1 MISSMKRCAN
11 WVVFVLFLVAARLE
25 GQDAEA
31 AKTSPDRRTVQKI
44 LGFEGGDGL
53 ALPVGWYWGP
63 DGTVGVDESVVH
75 SGKRSARIERVAAS
89 QAMFS
94 TLTATLPRDFAGGV
108 VELRGFLRLKDV
120 SDFAGLWM
128 REDGDG
134 QTLQF
139 VNMQE
144 EQVHGTADWKE
155 YTVKLPVDARA
166 TTLYIGVLMSGTGV
180 LWADDLQ
187 LLVDGRPIADAVD
200 LPKKVPSIS
209 DDDHEFDGGS
219 QVVVNGLT
227 PMQVANLATLGRV
240 WGLLK
245 YHDRRVNQ
253 GQRQWDYDLFRIMPE
268 VLAAKSREEADAA
281 MNGWVLGLGPILDCK
296 VCVVLDPKAVVM
308 KPDLGWLDDGA
319 MLGTALSLHLKRIYV
334 NRQGGRQF
342 YVSIG
347 NIAKNAVFDHELSY
361 SALKFPDAGFQ
372 MLALFRFWNM
382 MQYWAPDR
390 DVAGQDW
397 ETVLTE
403 FLPKVALAKDKDAFQ
418 LVMMELIA
426 KANDTHASLLG
437 DFRLKPP
444 VGDCAVPVAT
454 RFIDGEAVVSG
465 YAAKT
470 PEAAGLKVGDVVEA
484 LDGIAVKELVERWT
498 PLYGD
503 SNQATRL
510 AYMGMALTRGS
521 CGPVTVRVRQDG
533 HSLEMSAKRVP
544 VQGFNAVPHDL
555 PGETFRLLSKD
566 VAYLKL
572 STVKVADVA
581 GYIEKAKGTKGLVVD
596 IRNYPSEFV
605 VFALGS
611 LLATRHT
618 EFATFTQGD
627 LANPGA
633 FHFGDV
639 EALDAREPH
648 YGGKVMILVDEA
660 TISSAEYTAM
670 ALQATPNAMVVGS
683 TTEGADG
690 NVSNISLPGGW
701 YTRVSGLGV
710 FYPDHRPTQRVGVRI
725 DVEVKPT
732 VAGIKAGRDEV
743 LEEGIR
749 RIVGRGVSQEDIET
763 MARH

>member
-1 MISSMKRCAN
+1 M
-11 WVVFVLFLVAARLE
+11 WVGLFLIAVRLP
-25 GQDAEA
+25 GQGAKAAEA
-31 AKTSPDRRTVQKI
+31 PVDRHTLQKT

-53 ALPVGWYWGP
+53 VLPQGWSGGP
-63 DGTVGVDESVVH
+63 GGTVGIDESVVH
-75 SGKRSARIERVAAS
+75 SGRRSARLVRGAGSEAKVS
-89 QAMFS
+89 SVSVGLPVDFS
-94 TLTATLPRDFAGGV
+94 GGV
-108 VELRGFLRLKDV
+108 VEFRGFLRLKDV

-144 EQVHGTADWKE
+144 QQVHGTADWKE

-166 TTLYIGVLMSGTGV
+166 TTMRIGVLMSGTGMV
-180 LWADDLQ
+180 WADDLQ
-187 LLVDGRPIADAVD
+187 LLVDGRPIAEAPD
-200 LPKKVPSIS
+200 LPKKVPTILDS
-209 DDDHEFDGGS
+209 DHAFDDGSRIALDGM
-219 QVVVNGLT
+219 T
-227 PMQVANLATLGRV
+227 PMQVVNLATLGRV
-240 WGLLK
+240 WGFLK
-245 YHDRRVNQ
+245 YHDGRVNQ
-253 GQRQWDYDLFRIMPE
+253 GQRQWDYELFRIMPE
-268 VLAAKSREEADAA
+268 VLAAKSREEADASMA
-281 MNGWVLGLGPILDCK
+281 RWVVGFGPIQDCA
-296 VCVVLDPKAVVM
+296 VCVVLDPTAVVM
-308 KPDLGWLDDGA
+308 KPDLGWLDDTA
-319 MLGTALSLHLKRIYV
+319 MLGVALSQQLKRVYV

-347 NIAKNAVFDHELSY
+347 KDAKNAVFEHELSY

-372 MLALFRFWNM
+372 MLALIRFWNM

-390 DVAGQDW
+390 DVAGQEW
-397 ETVLTE
+397 GKLLTE

-465 YAAKT
+465 FAVKT
-470 PEAAGLKVGDVVEA
+470 PDSAGLKVGDVVEA

-503 SNQATRL
+503 SNQAARL
-510 AYMGMALTRGS
+510 AYMGMALTRGR
-521 CGPVTVRVRQDG
+521 CEPVMVRVLRDG
-533 HSLEMSAKRVP
+533 HALEVSAKRVP
-544 VQGFNAVPHDL
+544 VQELKAVPHDL
-555 PGETFRLLSKD
+555 PGKTFQLLSKD

-633 FHFGDV
+633 FHFGDI

-683 TTEGADG
+683 MTEGADG
-690 NVSNISLPGGW
+690 NVSNICLPGGL

-710 FYPDHRPTQRVGVRI
+710 FYPNHTPTQRVGVRI
-725 DVEVKPT
+725 DVEVSPS

-743 LEEGIR
+743 LEEAIR
-749 RIVGRGVSQEDIET
+749 RIVGSGTLELDIEA